1 MEQYIFSPTA
11 CESGLEE
18 ELAAALEKRTEVI
31 SRASFPN
38 MWEKTDALNRYAA
51 RGRTQNGIFRKIL
64 SWILILAGLFLAIP
78 GMMEPKELRT
88 PLVLGI
94 FFVLLGLLSLLGRR
108 LVRKD
113 ASFRRAAAKL
123 LKTTSGLDAVSVQVV
138 FNDEGLSII
147 TQDDACSVPYAD
159 MEMLVETP
167 QLYLLTY
174 GGKATLLQKKDL
186 SGDAAAFT
194 ASLASRAIP
203 VYQTEEI

>member
-38 MWEKTDALNRYAA
+38 MWKKTDALNRYAA
-51 RGRTQNGIFRKIL
+51 RGKNRNGLFRKIL

-78 GMMEPKELRT
+78 GMMEPEELRT

-138 FNDEGLSII
+138 FNDEGMSII

-167 QLYLLTY
+167 RLYLLTHD
-174 GGKATLLQKKDL
+174 GQATVLQKKDL
-186 SGDAAAFT
+186 TGEAEGFSAFLT
-194 ASLASRAIP
+194 ARALS
-203 VYQTEEI
+203 VYRTEEK

>member
-18 ELAAALEKRTEVI
+18 ELAAALEKRTEVV

-38 MWEKTDALNRYAA
+38 MWKKTDALNRYAA

-78 GMMEPKELRT
+78 GMMEPEELRT

-138 FNDEGLSII
+138 FNDEGMSII

-167 QLYLLTY
+167 RLYLLTHD
-174 GGKATLLQKKDL
+174 GQATVLQKKDL
-186 SGDAAAFT
+186 TGEAEGFSAFLT
-194 ASLASRAIP
+194 ARALS
-203 VYQTEEI
+203 VYRTEEK

>member
-51 RGRTQNGIFRKIL
+51 RGRTQNGLFRKIL

-78 GMMEPKELRT
+78 EMMEPEELRT

-94 FFVLLGLLSLLGRR
+94 FFVLLGLLSPLGRR

-123 LKTTSGLDAVSVQVV
+123 LKTTSGLDAVSV
-138 FNDEGLSII
+138 
-147 TQDDACSVPYAD
+147 
-159 MEMLVETP
+159 
-167 QLYLLTY
+167 
-174 GGKATLLQKKDL
+174 
-186 SGDAAAFT
+186 
-194 ASLASRAIP
+194 
-203 VYQTEEI
+203 